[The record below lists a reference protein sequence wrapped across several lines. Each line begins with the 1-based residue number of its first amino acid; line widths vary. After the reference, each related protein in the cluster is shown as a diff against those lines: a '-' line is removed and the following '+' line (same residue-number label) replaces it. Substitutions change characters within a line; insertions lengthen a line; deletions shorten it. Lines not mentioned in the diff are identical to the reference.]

1 MGQKAEDDVP
11 FPEKWHTLDHLCGRI
26 KILTKVI
33 NGVAVYVPLFIF
45 SFKMLQPHK
54 LVDAEKFNITYSDP
68 SLLISTADKLRYYRY
83 KKALRQR
90 DVADYAGI
98 DRSTYNS
105 YEQEERDFYPIEP
118 LRKIAEV
125 LAVDMPDLLDDYNMF
140 LYSGQGH
147 QIRTL
152 RKNAGLT
159 QHLFG
164 KLYGVSAGAVKRW
177 ESDRVQI
184 FKSTWEKIFKTS

>member
-11 FPEKWHTLDHLCGRI
+11 FPEKWHTLDQLCGHI

-68 SLLISTADKLRYYRY
+68 SLLVSTADKLRYYRY

-105 YEQEERDFYPIEP
+105 YEQDERDYYPIEP
-118 LRKIAEV
+118 LSKIAEV
-125 LAVDMPDLLDDYNMF
+125 LAVDMSDLLDDYNMF
-140 LYSGQGH
+140 LYNGQGEK
-147 QIRTL
+147 IKEL
-152 RKNAGLT
+152 RKSMKLT
-159 QHLFG
+159 QFEFA
-164 KLYGVSAGAVKRW
+164 KLHGVNRRTIEQW
-177 ESDRVQI
+177 EHEKVQI
-184 FKSTWEKIFKTS
+184 FKSTWVKLFK